1 MLTGGCHCGR
11 IGYEVHGKLGVVT
24 YCHCETCR
32 KVQGGAFVVGAPAR
46 RKYFRLIRGA
56 DAITE
61 YESSPGKFR
70 VFCRFCGSPLWS
82 RRPADPETFRL
93 RLGSLDGD
101 PERRPAAH
109 IFVGEKAPWFTIT
122 DDLPRSETDGS
133 DLVAA
138 APPRPKL

>member
-11 IGYEVHGKLGVVT
+11 VAYEVHGKLGVVT
-24 YCHCETCR
+24 YCHCDTCR
-32 KVQGGAFVVGAPAR
+32 KVSGGPFLVGAPAR
-46 RKYFRLIRGA
+46 RKYFHLVRGA

-70 VFCRFCGSPLWS
+70 AFCRFCGSPLYS

-93 RLGSLDGD
+93 RLGSIDGD

-109 IFVGEKAPWFTIT
+109 IFVGDKAPWFTIT
-122 DDLPRSETDGS
+122 DDLPRSEGNGE
-133 DLVAA
+133 DLLP
-138 APPRPKL
+138 APPPNAKT

>member
-11 IGYEVHGKLGVVT
+11 VAYEVHGKLGVVT

-32 KVQGGAFVVGAPAR
+32 KAQGGAFVAAAPAR
-46 RKYFRLIRGA
+46 RKYVRLVRGE

-61 YESSPGKFR
+61 YESSAGKFR
-70 VFCRFCGSPLWS
+70 AFCRFCGPPLYS
-82 RRPADPETFRL
+82 RRPADPEIVRI

-122 DDLPRSETDGS
+122 DDLPRSAENGT
-133 DLVAA
+133 DLVGVHPPAA
-138 APPRPKL
+138 KV